1 MAQGTGRMAASLWL
15 LPWEGGW
22 LHLLKTHRLILKDIA
37 QGSTVKSNQLT
48 GRLVPSKPTQTQTCC
63 QSPTSTRPE
72 EISLKQQAGLS
83 IQEPQGHPGHTEE
96 GEAVYT
102 TAGGQQCGASPC
114 PAHHPHTLSL
124 KDFFGPLLPD
134 PDRSNRPKTMA
145 VAAVCTR
152 PLTQASNEA

>member
-63 QSPTSTRPE
+63 QSPDQHPAGGDFLETASRAFHTGAPRAPRSHGGRRSSLHHSWGAAVRSITLSSPPPTHALPERLLWATVTRPRP
-72 EISLKQQAGLS
+72 LKQ
-83 IQEPQGHPGHTEE
+83 
-96 GEAVYT
+96 
-102 TAGGQQCGASPC
+102 
-114 PAHHPHTLSL
+114 
-124 KDFFGPLLPD
+124 
-134 PDRSNRPKTMA
+134 
-145 VAAVCTR
+145 
-152 PLTQASNEA
+152 TQDNGSRCCVHETPNSGK